1 MTKVIDIN
9 IKRKEKEIN
18 RGIGR
23 NSDPLRMTHLRGSP
37 HLNREV
43 DTTFAERMA
52 RIKTSLE
59 KIDYL
64 MKALK
69 EKEETK

>member
-18 RGIGR
+18 QEIGR
-23 NSDPLRMTHLRGSP
+23 GRDPLHMTHLRGSP
-37 HLNREV
+37 HLNQEV
-43 DTTFAERMA
+43 DTSFAERMA
-52 RIKTSLE
+52 KIKTSLE

-69 EKEETK
+69 EKEANT